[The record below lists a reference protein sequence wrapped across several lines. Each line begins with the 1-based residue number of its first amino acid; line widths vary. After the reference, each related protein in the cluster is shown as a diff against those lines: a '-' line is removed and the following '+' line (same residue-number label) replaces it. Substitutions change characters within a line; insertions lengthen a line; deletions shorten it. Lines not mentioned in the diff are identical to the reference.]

1 MTGTIIINMKRIVI
15 FLAFLLKFA
24 QSAVRSIIGDSHASS
39 VVPGTYMVEF
49 ETEMFDD
56 GQELLFHHLV
66 HVHGYK
72 KENLLFRTRTKSAL
86 FHGYSFQLH
95 GHVDENHILSIP
107 NAKKIMRVS

>member
-1 MTGTIIINMKRIVI
+1 MMFINMKRTVI
-15 FLAFLLKFA
+15 LLAFLLKFA

-39 VVPGTYMVEF
+39 VIPGTFMIEF
-49 ETEMFDD
+49 EPEMFDD
-56 GQELLFHHLV
+56 GRELLFHHLV

-72 KENLLFRTRTKSAL
+72 KENLFFRTRTKSAL